1 MIARVKSIQTSDS
14 LNIIEFDFY
23 NNIFKMM
30 SLDLI
35 ENLQVGSRV
44 ELLVKPTNI
53 SISKNHIE
61 DISLSNQALAK
72 IISINSGKL
81 LSNIILEINDTKLES
96 IITKSSQERLN
107 LKENDEVNIL
117 IKASDLSIYRVL
129 ND

>member
-30 SLDLI
+30 SLNLI

>member
-72 IISINSGKL
+72 IISINGGKL